1 VSKVPTDSV
10 TAGRRVTGP
19 FGRLPLAPELE
30 HFTVTCGAG
39 DLTAVRV
46 TPDGP
51 RRGIAL
57 LIPGFTGSKEDFRLL
72 LPELAARGWEAVS
85 YSQRGQADS
94 AAPAGIEN
102 YRLDDFAAD
111 AVLVAG
117 IVGGGSPVHLLGH
130 SLGGLV
136 ARAAVLQDAAR
147 DADPALFDDLTLL
160 CSGPGGRPGVHEEEA
175 RLVAATG
182 TLAVWSRDHP
192 EGSAL
197 TVEEEFLRD
206 RLRRT
211 SIDNY
216 LGCVRILQTSID
228 STDDVRATG
237 VPTLVAHGDADDAW
251 PIPSQ
256 RRMAEGLGAGYRVIP
271 NAGHLPNLDNPGY
284 TAGMLHDFWT
294 ATAVPTV
301 PVSISA
307 GA

>member
-1 VSKVPTDSV
+1 
-10 TAGRRVTGP
+10 VTGP
-19 FGRLPLAPELE
+19 FGRIALAPELE
-30 HFTVTCGAG
+30 HFTVTVDAG

-46 TPDGP
+46 TPSGP

-57 LIPGFTGSKEDFRLL
+57 LIPGFTGSKEDFRVL

-111 AVLVAG
+111 AVRVAES
-117 IVGGGSPVHLLGH
+117 IGGGSPVHLLGH

-136 ARAAVLQDAAR
+136 ARAALLRDAAR
-147 DADPALFDDLTLL
+147 GADPALFNDLTLL

-175 RLVAATG
+175 RLVAAMG

-206 RLRRT
+206 RLSAT

-216 LGCVRILQTSID
+216 LGCVRILQTTTD
-228 STDDVRATG
+228 STDEVRATG

-256 RRMAEGLGAGYRVIP
+256 RRMAEGLGSGYRVIP
-271 NAGHLPNLDNPGY
+271 NAGHLPNLDNPGF

-294 ATAVPTV
+294 GTAERTV
-301 PVSISA
+301 PGSISA